1 MPTEMSLRDHFSE
14 MRSRILRVSIIIL
27 IIIVFCITFGFK
39 VYQINISIINVP
51 NTFYLPFIDP
61 NPFNNIAIQV
71 TSFMKDSLLPVG
83 VELIQTAPGQAFFAQ
98 IYVAALIGIIIS
110 IPLLIR
116 ELYEFIVPA
125 IEEREKK
132 RINLV
137 KMLIPTLGLFII
149 GIIFSYLLVIPFT
162 LDFLYKYG
170 ESIGVE
176 TFLNINDFITFVLQ
190 FLIGFGISFE
200 LPLLMYIISLSKII
214 DYDFWRKN
222 FRYSIII
229 IVVFGAIITPDGSG
243 ITMWLIAGPM
253 ILLYLIGIFLV
264 QAKTAEK
271 QFNFFNT
278 RSYLIILF
286 EKIKFNRI

>member
-1 MPTEMSLRDHFSE
+1 MSLREHFSE

-39 VYQINISIINVP
+39 VYQINISIFNVP
-51 NTFYLPFIDP
+51 NTLYIPFIDP

-98 IYVAALIGIIIS
+98 IYVAVLIGIIIS

-116 ELYEFIVPA
+116 ELYEFIGPA

-137 KMLIPTLGLFII
+137 KMLIPTLGLFLI
-149 GIIFSYLLVIPFT
+149 GIIFSYLLIIPFT
-162 LDFLYKYG
+162 LDLLYKYG

-214 DYDFWRKN
+214 DYDFWKKN
-222 FRYSIII
+222 FRYSIIL

-253 ILLYLIGIFLV
+253 ILLYLIGIILV

-271 QFNFFNT
+271 AV
-278 RSYLIILF
+278 
-286 EKIKFNRI
+286 

>member
-1 MPTEMSLRDHFSE
+1 MSLRDHFSE
-14 MRSRILRVSIIIL
+14 MRSRILRVSIIFL

-39 VYQINISIINVP
+39 VYTININISNVP
-51 NTFYLPFIDP
+51 NTFYIPFIDP
-61 NPFNNIAIQV
+61 NPFNNIAIQI

-98 IYVAALIGIIIS
+98 IYVAGLIGIIIS

-116 ELYEFIVPA
+116 ELYQFILPA
-125 IEEREKK
+125 IEEKEKK
-132 RINLV
+132 RINLL

-149 GIIFSYLLVIPFT
+149 GIIFSFLLVIPFT

-243 ITMWLIAGPM
+243 VTMWLIAGPM
-253 ILLYLIGIFLV
+253 ILLYLTGIFLV
-264 QAKTAEK
+264 QTKITKK
-271 QFNFFNT
+271 QLQHF
-278 RSYLIILF
+278 
-286 EKIKFNRI
+286 

>member
-1 MPTEMSLRDHFSE
+1 MSLREHFSE

-39 VYQINISIINVP
+39 VYQINISIFNVP
-51 NTFYLPFIDP
+51 NTLYIPFIDP

-116 ELYEFIVPA
+116 ELYEFIGPA

-137 KMLIPTLGLFII
+137 KMLIPTLGLFLI
-149 GIIFSYLLVIPFT
+149 GIIFSYLLIIPFT
-162 LDFLYKYG
+162 LDLLYKYG

-214 DYDFWRKN
+214 DYDFWKKN
-222 FRYSIII
+222 FRYSIIL

-253 ILLYLIGIFLV
+253 ILLYLIGIILV
-264 QAKTAEK
+264 QAKTA
-271 QFNFFNT
+271 
-278 RSYLIILF
+278 
-286 EKIKFNRI
+286 

>member
-27 IIIVFCITFGFK
+27 IIIIFCITFGFK
-39 VYQINISIINVP
+39 VYPINISITNVP
-51 NTFYLPFIDP
+51 NTIYLPFIDP

-71 TSFMKDSLLPVG
+71 TSFMKESLLPVG

-110 IPLLIR
+110 VPLLVR
-116 ELYEFIVPA
+116 EMYEFILPA
-125 IEEREKK
+125 IEEKKKK

-137 KMLIPTLGLFII
+137 KMLIPTIGLFLL

-170 ESIGVE
+170 ESMGVE

-190 FLIGFGISFE
+190 FLIAFGISFE
-200 LPLLMYIISLSKII
+200 LPLLMYIISLSQLI
-214 DYDFWRKN
+214 DHNFWRKN

-229 IVVFGAIITPDGSG
+229 IVVYGAIITPDGSG
-243 ITMWLIAGPM
+243 VTMWLIAGPM

-264 QAKTAEK
+264 QAKIAEK
-271 QFNFFNT
+271 
-278 RSYLIILF
+278 
-286 EKIKFNRI
+286 KV

>member
-1 MPTEMSLRDHFSE
+1 MPSEMSLREHFSE
-14 MRSRILRVSIIIL
+14 MRSRILRVTIIIL

-39 VYQINISIINVP
+39 IYQINISIFNVP
-51 NTFYLPFIDP
+51 NTLYIPFIDP

-71 TSFMKDSLLPVG
+71 TSFMRDSLLPVG

-116 ELYEFIVPA
+116 ELYEFIRPA

-132 RINLV
+132 QINLV
-137 KMLIPTLGLFII
+137 KMFIPTLGLFLI
-149 GIIFSYLLVIPFT
+149 GIVFSYLLIIPFT

-190 FLIGFGISFE
+190 FLIGFGIAFE

-253 ILLYLIGIFLV
+253 ILLYLVGIFLV
-264 QAKTAEK
+264 QGKTAEK
-271 QFNFFNT
+271 VV
-278 RSYLIILF
+278 
-286 EKIKFNRI
+286 

>member
-1 MPTEMSLRDHFSE
+1 MPTEMSLRDHFYE

-39 VYQINISIINVP
+39 VYSINLSVINISD
-51 NTFYLPFIDP
+51 TLYLPFIYPD
-61 NPFNNIAIQV
+61 PFNNLAIQI
-71 TSFMKDSLLPVG
+71 TSFMKDTLLPVE

-116 ELYEFIVPA
+116 EIYEFISPA
-125 IEEREKK
+125 IEEKEKK
-132 RINLV
+132 KINLI
-137 KMLIPTLGLFII
+137 KMLTSTVGLFII
-149 GIIFSYLLVIPFT
+149 GLIFSYSLVIPFT
-162 LDFLYKYG
+162 LEFLYKYG

-200 LPLLMYIISLSKII
+200 LPLMMYIISLSQIL
-214 DYDFWRKN
+214 DRDFWRKN
-222 FRYSIII
+222 LRYSIII

-243 ITMWLIAGPM
+243 VTMWLIAGPM
-253 ILLYLIGIFLV
+253 IFLYIVGIFLV
-264 QAKTAEK
+264 ELKILKK
-271 QFNFFNT
+271 QV
-278 RSYLIILF
+278 
-286 EKIKFNRI
+286 

>member
-1 MPTEMSLRDHFSE
+1 MSLREHFSE

-39 VYQINISIINVP
+39 VYQINISIFNVP
-51 NTFYLPFIDP
+51 NTLYIPFIDP

-116 ELYEFIVPA
+116 ELYEFIGPA

-137 KMLIPTLGLFII
+137 KMLIPTLGLFLI
-149 GIIFSYLLVIPFT
+149 GIIFSYLLIIPFT
-162 LDFLYKYG
+162 LDLLYKYG

-214 DYDFWRKN
+214 DYDFWKKN

-271 QFNFFNT
+271 AV
-278 RSYLIILF
+278 
-286 EKIKFNRI
+286 

>member
-1 MPTEMSLRDHFSE
+1 MPTEMSLRDHFYE

-39 VYQINISIINVP
+39 VYPINIHIIHVP
-51 NTFYLPFIDP
+51 STIYLPFIDP

-71 TSFMKDSLLPVG
+71 TSFMKDTLLPVE
-83 VELIQTAPGQAFFAQ
+83 VKLIQTAPGQAFFAQ
-98 IYVAALIGIIIS
+98 IYVAGLIGIIIAV
-110 IPLLIR
+110 PLLIR
-116 ELYEFIVPA
+116 ELYEFILPA
-125 IEEREKK
+125 IEEKEKK
-132 RINLV
+132 RINFL
-137 KMLIPTLGLFII
+137 KMLIPTIGLFIV
-149 GIIFSYLLVIPFT
+149 GVIFSYLLVIPFT

-200 LPLLMYIISLSKII
+200 LPLLMYVISLSQII
-214 DYDFWRKN
+214 DHNFWKKN

-243 ITMWLIAGPM
+243 VTMWLIAGPM

-264 QAKTAEK
+264 QTKLADKEVW
-271 QFNFFNT
+271 QF
-278 RSYLIILF
+278 
-286 EKIKFNRI
+286 

>member
-1 MPTEMSLRDHFSE
+1 MPSEMSLREHFSE
-14 MRSRILRVSIIIL
+14 IRSRILRVSIIIL

-39 VYQINISIINVP
+39 VYQINISIFNVP
-51 NTFYLPFIDP
+51 NTLYIPFIDP

-116 ELYEFIVPA
+116 ELYEFIGPA

-137 KMLIPTLGLFII
+137 KMLIPTLGLFLI
-149 GIIFSYLLVIPFT
+149 GIIFSYLLIIPFT
-162 LDFLYKYG
+162 LDLLYKYG

-214 DYDFWRKN
+214 DYDFWKKN

-271 QFNFFNT
+271 AV
-278 RSYLIILF
+278 
-286 EKIKFNRI
+286 

>member
-1 MPTEMSLRDHFSE
+1 MPTEMSLRDHFYE

-39 VYQINISIINVP
+39 VYPINIHIIHVSSII
-51 NTFYLPFIDP
+51 YLPFIDP

-71 TSFMKDSLLPVG
+71 TSFMKDTLLPVE
-83 VELIQTAPGQAFFAQ
+83 VKLIQTAPGQAFFAQ
-98 IYVAALIGIIIS
+98 IYVAGLIGIIIAV
-110 IPLLIR
+110 PLLIR
-116 ELYEFIVPA
+116 ELYEFILPA
-125 IEEREKK
+125 IEEKEKR
-132 RINLV
+132 RINFL
-137 KMLIPTLGLFII
+137 KMLIPTIGLFIV
-149 GIIFSYLLVIPFT
+149 GVIFSYLLVIPFT

-200 LPLLMYIISLSKII
+200 LPLIMYVISLSQII
-214 DYDFWRKN
+214 DHNFWKKKI
-222 FRYSIII
+222 RYSIII

-243 ITMWLIAGPM
+243 VTMWLIAGPM

-264 QAKTAEK
+264 QTKLADK
-271 QFNFFNT
+271 QV
-278 RSYLIILF
+278 
-286 EKIKFNRI
+286 